1 MKGAMIFT
9 FFLLLGLI
17 GMIFDFQRTPQ
28 KEQVLDDFAKLSQ
41 LYTLQIE
48 KNDFVYRKKRN
59 D

>member
-17 GMIFDFQRTPQ
+17 GIVIDFQRTSQ
-28 KEQVLDDFAKLSQ
+28 KGQALDDFAKLSK

-48 KNDFVYRKKRN
+48 KNDFVYRKKE
-59 D
+59 